1 VISSQLATLRRAV
14 QRRVSGLHGGARDL
28 QVWRTRLLDGL
39 YSVALGLGLVVAA
52 PSMWGAMQ
60 QNQWPLALTDL
71 LALACVGALHFQRNL
86 AYRLRVIALLAV
98 IYAVAV
104 ALLFALGPLTQIY
117 LLAIPVLCT
126 ILIGNVTAALA
137 VVGCSSTLFVA
148 GYYGGIQPGLAPM
161 TVSPLLHWSVLSL
174 NFSLVATVLVL
185 SCAFLLHG
193 LDGSLARQ
201 RKIHERERRQ
211 EMALRESVAAQRAA
225 EVSSQLKSE
234 FLAMIS
240 HEVRTPLGG
249 VISMLQLAQKDGS
262 LRADTRGKLHISLS
276 NAEVLLQIINDILDF
291 SRLEAGKMPLEVID
305 FDLPSLL
312 HDVADLL
319 RERAESKGLSLLVEI
334 DPALATWWRGD
345 PIRLRQVALNLIGN
359 GIKFTERGEVKL
371 SAVLSLDG
379 GIQIRVRDTGIGI
392 APEAIRRLFQKFEQ
406 ADAATSREYG
416 GTGLGLAICK
426 HLVSAM
432 AGQIDVCSTQGQ
444 GSEFTVRLP
453 LHPGRPS
460 LSHQE
465 ALSRPHGAR
474 LHVLCAEDG
483 HTNQIILRELLE
495 NMGHTMA
502 MAQDGQAALEELARN
517 DYDLLILDSRMPRMD
532 GLTALRQLRAG
543 ADGVRDAAIPVIAL
557 TANATAEERLRFLT
571 AGADGFL
578 PKPIDELALHGE
590 IARQIDLL
598 LAQGKP
604 LVGERSAQAT
614 GAPSLAELDAMF
626 GVAAHGHTSPCASAH
641 AAAALPAAEA
651 RRTVLWAAFQLESPR
666 LLAAMQDA
674 ARDGDAAALAL
685 NAHTLLGSASH
696 FGVDAVTAH
705 CASIERL
712 ADAGDLQAA
721 TPHLAALKTAL
732 AAALHWQA

>member
-1 VISSQLATLRRAV
+1 
-14 QRRVSGLHGGARDL
+14 
-28 QVWRTRLLDGL
+28 
-39 YSVALGLGLVVAA
+39 
-52 PSMWGAMQ
+52 
-60 QNQWPLALTDL
+60 
-71 LALACVGALHFQRNL
+71 
-86 AYRLRVIALLAV
+86 
-98 IYAVAV
+98 
-104 ALLFALGPLTQIY
+104 
-117 LLAIPVLCT
+117 
-126 ILIGNVTAALA
+126 
-137 VVGCSSTLFVA
+137 
-148 GYYGGIQPGLAPM
+148 
-161 TVSPLLHWSVLSL
+161 
-174 NFSLVATVLVL
+174 
-185 SCAFLLHG
+185 
-193 LDGSLARQ
+193 
-201 RKIHERERRQ
+201 
-211 EMALRESVAAQRAA
+211 MALRETVAAKRAA

-291 SRLEAGKMPLEVID
+291 SRLEAGKIPLEVID
-305 FDLPSLL
+305 FDLPALL

-334 DPALATWWRGD
+334 DPALPTWWRGD
-345 PIRLRQVALNLIGN
+345 PIRLRQVALNLVGN
-359 GIKFTERGEVKL
+359 GIKFTEHGEVKL

-432 AGQIDVCSTQGQ
+432 AGQIDVCSTRGQ

-460 LSHQE
+460 LTSKE
-465 ALSRPHGAR
+465 VLSRPHGAR

-502 MAQDGQAALEELARN
+502 MAEDGQAALEELARN

-557 TANATAEERLRFLT
+557 TANATSEERLRFLT

-604 LVGERSAQAT
+604 LIGERSAQAA
-614 GAPSLAELDAMF
+614 GAPSLSELDAMF
-626 GVAAHGHTSPCASAH
+626 GVTAGAPSLADH
-641 AAAALPAAEA
+641 ALAPSAALPATEA
-651 RRTVLWAAFQLESPR
+651 RRTVLWAAFQMESPR
-666 LLAAMQDA
+666 LLSAMQDA
-674 ARDGDAAALAL
+674 ARNGDAAALAL

-712 ADAGDLQAA
+712 ADAGDLDAA
-721 TPHLAALKTAL
+721 APHLAALKTAL
-732 AAALHWQA
+732 AAALHWQE

>member
-1 VISSQLATLRRAV
+1 MISRQLATLRRAV

-28 QVWRTRLLDGL
+28 QVWRSRLLDGL
-39 YSVALGLGLVVAA
+39 YSVAFGLGLVVAA
-52 PSMWGAMQ
+52 PSMWGALQ
-60 QNQWPLALTDL
+60 QDQWPLALIDV
-71 LALACVGALHFQRNL
+71 LALACVGVLRFRRKL

-98 IYAVAV
+98 IYVVAV
-104 ALLFALGPLTQIY
+104 ALLFTLGPLTQIY
-117 LLAIPVLCT
+117 LMAIPVLCT
-126 ILIGNVTAALA
+126 ILIGNVSAALA
-137 VVGCSSTLFVA
+137 VLGCSATLFA
-148 GYYGGIQPGLAPM
+148 SGYLGGIQPGLTPM
-161 TVSPLLHWSVLSL
+161 TVSPLLHWSILSL
-174 NFSLVATVLVL
+174 NFSLVAAVLVL

-193 LDGSLARQ
+193 LDGSLLRQ
-201 RKIHERERRQ
+201 RRIHERERRQ
-211 EMALRESVAAQRAA
+211 ELALRESVAAQRAA

-262 LRADTRGKLHISLS
+262 LRADTRGKLHISLN

-305 FDLPSLL
+305 FDLPALL
-312 HDVADLL
+312 HDVANLL
-319 RERAESKGLSLLVEI
+319 RERAESKGLSLQVEI

-345 PIRLRQVALNLIGN
+345 PIRLRQVALNLVGN

-426 HLVSAM
+426 HLVTAM
-432 AGQIDVCSTQGQ
+432 AGQISVCSTVGQ

-453 LHPGRPS
+453 LHAGRPN
-460 LSHQE
+460 LTRKE
-465 ALSRPHGAR
+465 VPSRPHSAR

-495 NMGHTMA
+495 NMGHTVA
-502 MAQDGQAALEELARN
+502 MAVDGQAALEELAGG
-517 DYDLLILDSRMPRMD
+517 DYDLLVLDSRMPRMD

-543 ADGVRDAAIPVIAL
+543 AHGVRDAAIPVIAL
-557 TANATAEERLRFLT
+557 TANATADERQRFLA
-571 AGADGFL
+571 AGANGFL
-578 PKPIDELALHGE
+578 PKPINELALHGE
-590 IARQIDLL
+590 ITRQVDLL

-604 LVGERSAQAT
+604 LVGERSAQA
-614 GAPSLAELDAMF
+614 GAAPSLAELDAMF
-626 GVAAHGHTSPCASAH
+626 GVTAE
-641 AAAALPAAEA
+641 ALPATEA
-651 RRTVLWAAFQLESPR
+651 RRTVLWAAFQMESPR
-666 LLAAMQDA
+666 LLATMQDA
-674 ARDGDAAALAL
+674 ARIGDTAALAL
-685 NAHTLLGSASH
+685 SAHTLLGSASH
-696 FGVDAVTAH
+696 FGVDAVMAH

-712 ADAGDLQAA
+712 ADAGDLAA
-721 TPHLAALKTAL
+721 AAPHLAALKTAL
-732 AAALHWQA
+732 ASALHWQE